1 MKLRAFLTII
11 FTSVFLTAALAAPPH
26 SSKTKSKFYDFGEQL
41 IDGQI
46 KEPAGLYSDSREK
59 ARFDRLL
66 KLKKSFMNT
75 LFITH
80 KEKVFK

>member
-46 KEPAGLYSDSREK
+46 KKPVGLYSDDRDE
-59 ARFDRLL
+59 ARFERLL
-66 KLKKSFMNT
+66 SLKKTFLPR
-75 LFITH
+75 LFKTS
-80 KEKVFK
+80 KNSVFK